1 MTTTTASQG
10 DDTTSVASDS
20 TKARSW
26 RSRYVAFVERRRGH
40 RREKVQQQH
49 QSSSSASIQKS
60 TSRSVTDLDSL
71 TAALAFETPRSSNSQ
86 TNNNTKNTTTSSTQ
100 EESVTER
107 TIATSS
113 SSSNKQP
120 PNTETSQLNTAAT
133 SDTNNNN
140 ESASASSSTNKT
152 KASSS
157 SPSTKNSSWLTR
169 TKAFQKLCAHAF
181 AMVDTDQSGDV
192 DEQELYAGL
201 LLIHLQL
208 GMYLGPSACRP
219 LSRSRCHQVFAR
231 LDTARQGT
239 LGMDEFAHVMGILCS
254 NVLTRVLVQ
263 WSMTIVLVP
272 LLAQFLLDK
281 FYAAMEL
288 LYWCVVN
295 ADEYSSV
302 ADAVEVTLE
311 HLGEQLWQ
319 ALPVSVVNASETLVQ
334 AWHAVP
340 DSVWNAAPLTLLSTL
355 LSILVVPIIILQ
367 VDDCFQWLAERKST
381 ENGTT
386 TENSSDNNKPPPF
399 QATRLALTGGTMA
412 LIVYILL
419 SEVPSSTEAAPS
431 STSASW
437 QDSSLSSSNSIMDA
451 ARHADLSPSMFA
463 PGGRLYSVER
473 VGHALSNPLSTSN
486 NLVAAVQ
493 CAEGVVVV
501 ATLPESPYLPR
512 NVTYH
517 HVKTTASTT
526 TTSSP
531 KDQEESTTTF
541 PLLATPHT
549 GIPRAP
555 FARLSSTM
563 WAVTAGHP
571 VDSQLVRIKL
581 HRLAETLRHEQQDD
595 RPDVLAR
602 RLADN
607 LQVLTQQEGEG
618 SILQAHAVIFTAK
631 EVWRVDPTGQFWKCQ
646 ATIVGRGSVLAEA
659 KLMAQLHEQS
669 TADNPTATSH
679 SSNDEASSAL
689 PGVDIKDQLRAL
701 GRDEAVVLCKS
712 AIVDTFASMEKKP
725 VGTTNEAVVP
735 PAMKGLSV
743 LDDTIDWFSTEE
755 LLQLPTSM
763 HLEA

>member
-1 MTTTTASQG
+1 MTTTTTA

-20 TKARSW
+20 TKARAW

-71 TAALAFETPRSSNSQ
+71 TAALAFETPRSSS
-86 TNNNTKNTTTSSTQ
+86 NNTKNTTTSTTQ
-100 EESVTER
+100 EESVTET

-120 PNTETSQLNTAAT
+120 PNTETSQANTAAT

-311 HLGEQLWQ
+311 HLGEQVWQ
-319 ALPVSVVNASETLVQ
+319 ALPVRVIHASETLVQ

-367 VDDCFQWLAERKST
+367 VDDCFQWLAERRST
-381 ENGTT
+381 D
-386 TENSSDNNKPPPF
+386 SSDNNKPPPF

-419 SEVPSSTEAAPS
+419 SEVPTSTEAAPS
-431 STSASW
+431 STRTTVASASW
-437 QDSSLSSSNSIMDA
+437 QDSSLSSSSLDA
-451 ARHADLSPSMFA
+451 AKKHADLSPSMFA

-473 VGHALSNPLSTSN
+473 VGHALSNPQSTSN

-493 CAEGVVVV
+493 CTEGVVVV

-517 HVKTTASTT
+517 HVKTT

-531 KDQEESTTTF
+531 KDTGSTSIF

-571 VDSQLVRIKL
+571 VDSQLLRIKL
-581 HRLAETLRHEQQDD
+581 HRLAETLRYEQQDD

-646 ATIVGRGSVLAEA
+646 ATVVGRGSVLAEA
-659 KLMAQLHEQS
+659 KMMAQLHEQS
-669 TADNPTATSH
+669 TADNTSTSTNDSTKGEATR
-679 SSNDEASSAL
+679 
-689 PGVDIKDQLRAL
+689 VDIKDQLRAL

-755 LLQLPTSM
+755 LLELPTAM
-763 HLEA
+763 QLEA

>member
-20 TKARSW
+20 TKARSL
-26 RSRYVAFVERRRGH
+26 RSRYVAFVERRREH

-60 TSRSVTDLDSL
+60 TSRSVADLDSL
-71 TAALAFETPRSSNSQ
+71 TAALAFETPRSSS
-86 TNNNTKNTTTSSTQ
+86 NNTKNTTSTTQ
-100 EESVTER
+100 EESVTK
-107 TIATSS
+107 TTTTTS

-120 PNTETSQLNTAAT
+120 PKTETSQPNTAAT

-140 ESASASSSTNKT
+140 DPASASSSTTKT
-152 KASSS
+152 SSS

-192 DEQELYAGL
+192 DEQGLYAGL

-311 HLGEQLWQ
+311 HLGEQVWQ
-319 ALPVSVVNASETLVQ
+319 ALPVRVIHASETLVQ

-386 TENSSDNNKPPPF
+386 TDSSSDNSNKPPPF

-669 TADNPTATSH
+669 TADNTSTSTNDSTKGEATR
-679 SSNDEASSAL
+679 
-689 PGVDIKDQLRAL
+689 VDIKDQLRAL